1 MDTQDLAPAAASAAP
16 ESLDSLRAQRDQLAA
31 FLRKLAA
38 ENHRT
43 MTLRADDHRT
53 ALALLD
59 SLPVPER
66 CLNATPGAP
75 DGGHA
80 FFLPVENGKRC
91 MNCRTLRLDPQ
102 PASAA

>member
-1 MDTQDLAPAAASAAP
+1 MDTQVLAPPTAAGTP
-16 ESLDSLRAQRDQLAA
+16 ESLESLRAQRDELAA
-31 FLRKLAA
+31 FIRKLAA

-53 ALALLD
+53 ALELLD

-66 CLNATPGAP
+66 CLNAAPGAP

-80 FFLPVENGKRC
+80 FFLPVEGGKRC
-91 MNCRTLRLDPQ
+91 MNCRTLRLDPA

>member
-1 MDTQDLAPAAASAAP
+1 MDTQDLAPAAAAAAP
-16 ESLDSLRAQRDQLAA
+16 ESLDSLRAQRDRLAA

-80 FFLPVENGKRC
+80 FFLPVQNGKRC